1 MCKIRAY
8 AKSVD
13 HEIIGKLI
21 RRPEWEYDLDENM
34 NKHPSKYRW
43 YIDEAGNEY
52 TVGPAGV
59 AIITA
64 DGSII

>member
-1 MCKIRAY
+1 MSKIRAY

-13 HEIIGKLI
+13 HEIIGKLT
-21 RRPEWEYDLDENM
+21 RMPEWEYDLDENM

-52 TVGPAGV
+52 CVGKLGV
-59 AIITA
+59 AIVTA
-64 DGSII
+64 EGAII

>member
-1 MCKIRAY
+1 MSKIRAF

-13 HEIIGKLI
+13 HEIIGKLT

-34 NKHPSKYRW
+34 NKHPSKCRW

-52 TVGPAGV
+52 CVGKLGV
-59 AIITA
+59 TIVTA
-64 DGSII
+64 EGVVI